1 MSDLDRARA
10 ILADLV
16 AFPTISDRSNLA
28 CIDHARRL
36 LEPLGARIE
45 IIPDATG
52 EKANLLATIG
62 PDVDGGVILSG
73 HVDVVPVEGQDWSYP
88 PFELTEA
95 MGRLYGR
102 GSCDMKGFIACALA
116 LAPAFAAAPLR
127 HPVHIALTHDEEV
140 GCLGA
145 PSLIAALTASGR
157 RPAACLVGEP
167 TEMSIVEGHKG
178 CCEYT
183 TRFTGL
189 EGHGSRPELC
199 VNAVDHAAR
208 FVRELAAIAADLRA
222 APPPG
227 SPFDPP
233 WTTVSVGRFAGG
245 IARNVVPNRAEV
257 EWEFRPVDT
266 ADADRVRNRI
276 VTFCDTVLLPEMR
289 AIHPEASIVTEVVGE
304 VAGLAPDPGSPAVAL
319 AARLTGRNATGLVP
333 FGTEAGLFQ
342 AAGIPTVVCGPG
354 AIAQA
359 HKPDEFIAVSE
370 MEACLTA
377 LRRLIPELS

>member
-1 MSDLDRARA
+1 MTDLDRARA

-16 AFPTISDRSNLA
+16 AFPTVSDRSNLA
-28 CIDHARRL
+28 CIDHARQL
-36 LEPLGARIE
+36 LEPLGARVE

-62 PDVDGGVILSG
+62 PDVDGGVILSA
-73 HVDVVPVEGQDWSYP
+73 HVDVVPVEGQEWSYP

-102 GSCDMKGFIACALA
+102 GSCDMKGFAACVLA

-127 HPVHIALTHDEEV
+127 RPVHIALTHDEEV

-145 PSLIAALTASGR
+145 PALIAALGASGR
-157 RPAACLVGEP
+157 RPAACIVGEP
-167 TEMSIVEGHKG
+167 TEMAIIEGHKG

-199 VNAVDHAAR
+199 VNAVDYAAR

-257 EWEFRPVDT
+257 EWEFRPVDA
-266 ADADRVRNRI
+266 ADADHVRNRI
-276 VTFCDTVLLPEMR
+276 LAFCDTVLLPEMQ

-304 VAGLAPDPGSPAVAL
+304 VAGLAPVAGSPAVAL

-342 AAGIPTVVCGPG
+342 AAGISTVVCGPG

>member
-16 AFPTISDRSNLA
+16 AFPTVSDRSNLA
-28 CIDHARRL
+28 CIDHARQL
-36 LEPLGARIE
+36 LEPLGARVE

-52 EKANLLATIG
+52 AKANLLATIG
-62 PDVDGGVILSG
+62 PDVDGGVVLSA
-73 HVDVVPVEGQDWSYP
+73 HVDVVPVEGQEWSYP

-102 GSCDMKGFIACALA
+102 GSCDMKGFAACVLA

-127 HPVHIALTHDEEV
+127 RPVHIALTHDEEV

-145 PSLIAALTASGR
+145 PALIAALGGSGR
-157 RPAACLVGEP
+157 RPAACIVGEP
-167 TEMSIVEGHKG
+167 TEMAIVEGHKG

-199 VNAVDHAAR
+199 VNAVDYAAR

-233 WTTVSVGRFAGG
+233 WTTVSVGRLIGG

-257 EWEFRPVDT
+257 EWEFRPVDA

-276 VTFCDTVLLPEMR
+276 VTFCDTVLLPEMQ
-289 AIHPEASIVTEVVGE
+289 AIHPEATIVTEVVGE
-304 VAGLAPDPGSPAVAL
+304 VAGLAPVAGSPAVGL